1 MPERHF
7 GSLIAPVGAAKR
19 RQEWD
24 GIPILR
30 FFEITSTLG
39 V

>member
-24 GIPILR
+24 GISHPA
-30 FFEITSTLG
+30 FF
-39 V
+39 